1 MKEEDKEYHYKSGQT
16 TQAMLRAAADILPA
30 HGYRPYYLYRQK
42 HMSGAGENTGWC
54 RPGHEGLY
62 NVRIMDEHQSI
73 LAAGAG
79 AMSKAYF
86 PEEDRL
92 ERAPDLTNY
101 ELYIERLEE
110 MKERKRALF
119 EKIGPFGER

>member
-1 MKEEDKEYHYKSGQT
+1 
-16 TQAMLRAAADILPA
+16 MLEAADRILRQSD
-30 HGYRPYYLYRQK
+30 YKPYYLYRQK

-54 RPGHEGLY
+54 RPGKEGLY

-110 MKERKRALF
+110 MKERKRTLF
-119 EKIGPFGER
+119 AAIGPFGGR